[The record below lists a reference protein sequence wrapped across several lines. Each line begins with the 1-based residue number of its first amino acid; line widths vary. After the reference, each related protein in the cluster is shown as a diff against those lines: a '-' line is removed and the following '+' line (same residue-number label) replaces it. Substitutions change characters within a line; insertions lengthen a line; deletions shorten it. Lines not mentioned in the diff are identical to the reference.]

1 MLLHLLRIILL
12 TVLIVACVFLPFLP
26 GPHDPT
32 AVVLSSIAQL
42 IGFAGFLLVPIG
54 LVWLI
59 FGRKHKAID
68 TAAAVTGSIVV
79 TLAAALAVTV
89 NDSMYLAIGLLIL
102 GAYLSFRFVRWN
114 WRREI
119 GNGGFDP
126 IPLYFIVIPLLVLT
140 ARTIF
145 IEDAVAFSRDRAI
158 ENSRAILQDIEAFH
172 GRNGHYPVSLHSE
185 LEDYDPLVIGIG
197 RYYYEPNGEAYNL
210 FFEQF
215 SNEVG
220 VREFVMYNK
229 LGQHK
234 MHAHNA
240 DRLQLSPADQIR
252 QQGWHRAVDLPQPN
266 WKVFSFD

>member
-1 MLLHLLRIILL
+1 MFLHFVRIALI
-12 TVLIVACVFLPFLP
+12 TALIVACVFLPFLP

-54 LVWLI
+54 VVWLI
-59 FGRKHKAID
+59 IGRNYKAVRL
-68 TAAAVTGSIVV
+68 AAAASGSIVI
-79 TLAAALAVTV
+79 TLAAAVAVTV
-89 NDSMYLAIGLLIL
+89 NNSMYLAIGVLLL
-102 GAYLSFRFVRWN
+102 GAYLSFRFVGWN
-114 WRREI
+114 WRREA
-119 GNGGFDP
+119 GDNGFDP
-126 IPLYFIVIPLLVLT
+126 VPLYFIVIPLFVLT
-140 ARTIF
+140 ARTLF
-145 IEDAVAFSRDRAI
+145 IEDAVAFSRNRAI
-158 ENSRAILQDIEAFH
+158 ENSRAIIQDIEAFH
-172 GRNGHYPVSLHSE
+172 ARNGNYPVSLHSE

-229 LGQHK
+229 LGEHR
-234 MHAHNA
+234 MHAHNI

-252 QQGWHRAVDLPQPN
+252 QQGWHRVVALPQEN
-266 WKVFSFD
+266 WKYFHFD